1 VIGQAMVAGAG
12 FGLGVALLW
21 YGLRPPRPALARV
34 LDQLRRP
41 PETSTSAQRRYRLLA
56 APLSRLGLPSRRT
69 RQDLALCGRDVDT
82 FLAEQT
88 AAVVVG
94 ALAVPVVAAMWGA
107 GGLIPLWLAILG
119 GLAGFRWSTARL
131 QAAAGARRAQ
141 LAGTL
146 SVVQDLVAVAMAGG
160 AGIDEALDQATGVC
174 TGWAAEQLRHTLH
187 TARLT
192 RQPVWQALAELGE
205 HTGVAEL
212 TELGQAIRLATGEG
226 ARIRTALQ
234 AHAATARGRATAG
247 METAARAAG
256 VRMSMPVLLL
266 ALAYGLFLLYPALT
280 AMHGGLTG

>member
-12 FGLGVALLW
+12 FGLGLALLW

-34 LDQLRRP
+34 LEALRRP
-41 PETSTSAQRRYRLLA
+41 PQPTTSAQRRYRLLA
-56 APLSRLGLPSRRT
+56 APLSRLGLPSRRV
-69 RQDLALCGRDVDT
+69 RQDLALCGRDVEV

-88 AAVVVG
+88 AAVAVG

-119 GLAGFRWSTARL
+119 GLAGYRWSTARL
-131 QAAAGARRAQ
+131 QAAARARRAQ

-160 AGIDEALDQATGVC
+160 AGVDEALDQATGVC
-174 TGWAAEQLRHTLH
+174 SGWAAEQLRHTLH

-192 RQPVWQALAELGE
+192 RQPVWQALTELGE
-205 HTGVAEL
+205 HTGVNELAEV
-212 TELGQAIRLATGEG
+212 GQAIRLATGEG

-234 AHAATARGRATAG
+234 AHAATARGRATAA

-280 AMHGGLTG
+280 AMHSGLTT

>member
-1 VIGQAMVAGAG
+1 VIGQAMLAGAG
-12 FGLGVALLW
+12 FGLGVALFW
-21 YGLRPPRPALARV
+21 YGLRPPRPSLAKL
-34 LDQLRRP
+34 LDQLRKP
-41 PETSTSAQRRYRLLA
+41 QAVATAAQRRYRVLA
-56 APLSRLGLPSRRT
+56 APLSRLGLPPRRT
-69 RQDLALCGRDVDT
+69 GQDLALCGRQVDT

-88 AAVVVG
+88 AAIGVG
-94 ALAVPVVAAMWGA
+94 ALALPLVAAMWGA
-107 GGLIPLWLAILG
+107 GGLVPLWLAIAG
-119 GLAGFRWSTARL
+119 GLVGYRWTLARL
-131 QAAAGARRAQ
+131 QTAARARRD
-141 LAGTL
+141 LMAGTL

-174 TGWAAEQLRHTLH
+174 SGWAAEQLRHTMH

-192 RQPVWQALAELGE
+192 RQPVWQALGELGE

-212 TELGQAIRLATGEG
+212 VELGQAIRLATGEG

-234 AHAATARGRATAG
+234 AHAATARGKATAG

-280 AMHGGLTG
+280 LMRGGLAT

>member
-1 VIGQAMVAGAG
+1 MLAGAG

-21 YGLRPPRPALARV
+21 YGLRPPRPALAKV
-34 LDQLRRP
+34 LERLRRP
-41 PETSTSAQRRYRLLA
+41 HETTTSAQRRHRLLA

-69 RQDLALCGRDVDT
+69 GQDLALCGRDVDT

-94 ALAVPVVAAMWGA
+94 ALAVPLVAAMWGA
-107 GGLIPLWLAILG
+107 GGLVPLWLAIAG
-119 GLAGFRWSTARL
+119 GLAGYRWTTARL
-131 QAAAGARRAQ
+131 QAAARARRAQ
-141 LAGTL
+141 MAGTL

-174 TGWAAEQLRHTLH
+174 TGWAADQLRHTLH

-192 RQPVWQALAELGE
+192 RAPVWQALTELGE
-205 HTGVAEL
+205 HTGVGEL
-212 TELGQAIRLATGEG
+212 VELGQAIRLATGEG